1 MHCLSSS
8 KFVRPVEVRANTFS
22 MDSLLPENHDFWR
35 IDAAPLH
42 DYVCV
47 PRWLLRFLALRVY
60 CTFCFSLYHLYS
72 YLPPASKLRRA
83 YYRKCV
89 YCWNF
94 QPQDFSRVLKRS
106 KLTNAPSRPVVEWR
120 KHGLICICLPPRDLT
135 LCMDVQANPG
145 PPLALADLRPCMPQ
159 TGIVPHERPLPADGI
174 SYSREELFSLRRRR
188 CALDVMAHF
197 QQLKALWS
205 VALFQL

>member
-1 MHCLSSS
+1 MAATIFSSS
-8 KFVRPVEVRANTFS
+8 CLLYFLFLSLSFV
-22 MDSLLPENHDFWR
+22 LLSATSFKAET
-35 IDAAPLH
+35 
-42 DYVCV
+42 C
-47 PRWLLRFLALRVY
+47 LLSATRLLLEFPATRF
-60 CTFCFSLYHLYS
+60 
-72 YLPPASKLRRA
+72 
-83 YYRKCV
+83 
-89 YCWNF
+89 
-94 QPQDFSRVLKRS
+94 QLKRS

-188 CALDVMAHF
+188 CALDVRAHF